1 MAPVM
6 ADNYNGPVLKPSLDS
21 LAFDIDRR
29 ISRSPLSIAFDAA
42 SCATLSVDRD
52 YGDNGEPDR
61 YLEEGVDREKSYKVP
76 TAYNSY
82 DPIVL
87 RDASTVPSSLV
98 DWEGDKDPKNP
109 LHWPLLRK
117 LWMSFMASFM
127 TFGVSLASSIFS
139 ADVHVTAQVFGVKE
153 EVMILGVSL
162 YVLGF
167 ACGPLVFGPVSELY
181 GRSRP
186 MLFGFLCFAV
196 LQVPL
201 AVAKNLETILICRFL
216 AGAFGAAPLA
226 ISPGILVDLW
236 EPYAR
241 GIATLS
247 WLITVYAGTIAGPLV
262 GVFTLESPD
271 LGWRWTAW

>member
-1 MAPVM
+1 MAN
-6 ADNYNGPVLKPSLDS
+6 DYTGPVLKPSLDS
-21 LAFDIDRR
+21 LAFDLDRR
-29 ISRSPLSIAFDAA
+29 ISRSPLSIALDAA
-42 SCATLSVDRD
+42 SSTTWSVDREYCHD
-52 YGDNGEPDR
+52 GEAARSP
-61 YLEEGVDREKSYKVP
+61 EEDLDREKPYKVP

-87 RDASTVPSSLV
+87 RDASTAPSSLV
-98 DWEGDKDPKNP
+98 DWDGDNDPANP
-109 LHWPLLRK
+109 LHWPLRRK

-127 TFGVSLASSIFS
+127 TFGVSLSSSIFS
-139 ADVHVTAQVFGVKE
+139 ADVHVTAQVFRVKE
-153 EVMILGVSL
+153 EVMVLGVSL

-262 GVFTLESPD
+262 GVFTLESAD

>member
-1 MAPVM
+1 M
-6 ADNYNGPVLKPSLDS
+6 ADDYTGPVLKPSLDS
-21 LAFDIDRR
+21 LAFDLDRR

-42 SCATLSVDRD
+42 SCTTLSVDRE
-52 YGDNGEPDR
+52 YGHDGEAAR
-61 YLEEGVDREKSYKVP
+61 FSERGLDREKPYKVP

-82 DPIVL
+82 NPIVL
-87 RDASTVPSSLV
+87 QDASTVPSNLV
-98 DWEGDKDPKNP
+98 NWDGDNDPANP
-109 LHWPLLRK
+109 LHWPLRRK
-117 LWMSFMASFM
+117 LWMSCMASFM

-139 ADVHVTAQVFGVKE
+139 ADVHVTAQVFGVSE
-153 EVMILGVSL
+153 EVILLGVSL

-201 AVAKNLETILICRFL
+201 AVTKNLETILICRFL

-226 ISPGILVDLW
+226 ISSGILVDLW

-262 GVFTLESPD
+262 GVFTLENPD